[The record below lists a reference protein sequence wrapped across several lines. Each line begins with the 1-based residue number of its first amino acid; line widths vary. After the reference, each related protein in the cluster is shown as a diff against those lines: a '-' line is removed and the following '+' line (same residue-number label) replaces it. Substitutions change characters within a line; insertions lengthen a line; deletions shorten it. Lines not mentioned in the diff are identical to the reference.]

1 MIKVYRHAFYIF
13 AVLLLANCASVQ
25 TDFKE
30 PTVSV
35 TSFRALPSANMALRF
50 EIGLH
55 VTNPN
60 RMALAPEGISYTL
73 NIEGHRILSGVA
85 NDLPVIDA
93 YGEGNITLI
102 ATADLFNSINLFGDL
117 MRQPRDTFT
126 YEITANLDLGGL
138 YSEIPIKQKGQIS
151 LAPVAR

>member
-1 MIKVYRHAFYIF
+1 MSKLYRHAFCIF
-13 AVLLLANCASVQ
+13 IVALLGGCASLQ

-35 TSFRALPSANMALRF
+35 TSFRALPSEGMAPRF

-60 RMALAPEGISYTL
+60 RMAIELEGLSYTV
-73 NIEGHRILSGVA
+73 NIEGHQILTGVE
-85 NDLPVIDA
+85 NELPVIEG
-93 YGEGNITLI
+93 YGEGNVTLT
-102 ATADLFNSINLFGDL
+102 ATADLFNSISLISDL

-126 YEITANLDLGGL
+126 YEFVARLDLGGI
-138 YSEIPIKQKGQIS
+138 YSDIPVEKKGQVS

>member
-1 MIKVYRHAFYIF
+1 MTKLYRHAFYIF
-13 AVLLLANCASVQ
+13 VIALLGGCAGLQ

-35 TSFRALPSANMALRF
+35 TSFRALPSEGMAPRF

-60 RMALAPEGISYTL
+60 RRAIALEGLSYTV
-73 NIEGHRILSGVA
+73 NIEGHQILTGVE
-85 NDLPVIDA
+85 NELPVIEG
-93 YGEGNITLI
+93 YGEGDVTLT
-102 ATADLFNSINLFGDL
+102 ATADLFNSISLISDL
-117 MRQPRDTFT
+117 LRQPRDSFT
-126 YEITANLDLGGL
+126 YEFVARLDLGGI
-138 YSEIPIKQKGQIS
+138 YSDIPVEKKGQVS